1 MSKVHW
7 LALST
12 VSGIGGAT
20 ARKLLDSLGSVEAIF
35 DAPDEE
41 LLAIPR
47 VTRDVVARMRSIS
60 LDAMEEELASL
71 YDEGFQTFTW
81 DDDAYPENLRPLH
94 DAPPVLFARGNILPE
109 DSAAV
114 AIVGTREASR
124 RGAAIAERLACE
136 LAQRGLTVVSGLAMG
151 IDTAAHRGALGAEDG
166 RTLAVLGSGLRHIHP
181 AENRDLAEAIVRRG
195 ALLSELHPNS
205 PPRGPSLMA
214 RDRIISGLSRA
225 VIVVEAQEK
234 SGSLDTAAKAKRQGR
249 VVFAVPGSPGTE
261 LLLAQGAERLQ
272 SDSADFDVLAQRI
285 RKDAQSS
292 ARDAAQ
298 LGLWG

>member
-1 MSKVHW
+1 MSGW
-7 LALST
+7 L
-12 VSGIGGAT
+12 
-20 ARKLLDSLGSVEAIF
+20 
-35 DAPDEE
+35 
-41 LLAIPR
+41 
-47 VTRDVVARMRSIS
+47 
-60 LDAMEEELASL
+60 
-71 YDEGFQTFTW
+71 
-81 DDDAYPENLRPLH
+81 
-94 DAPPVLFARGNILPE
+94 PV
-109 DSAAV
+109 
-114 AIVGTREASR
+114 
-124 RGAAIAERLACE
+124 
-136 LAQRGLTVVSGLAMG
+136 M
-151 IDTAAHRGALGAEDG
+151 GAEDG

-181 AENRDLAEAIVRRG
+181 AENRDLAEAIVRCG